1 MLFCSRRLVGDATC
15 ACYNPR
21 VTRAAASGYSNN
33 LLASILVLGT
43 SSRMED
49 ASLKRPQVVIVG
61 AGFGGLEAAK
71 KLACKDVHVTVI
83 DRTNYHL
90 FQPLLYQ
97 VATAALSPADIAAPV
112 RAVLSK
118 CKNMEVILAEVRSVD
133 VDARK
138 VKMSDGTELDYDF
151 LVLATGARHSYFGHD
166 EWEKLAPGL
175 KSLEDAIEVRRRLLT
190 AFEYAERIT
199 DEAAR
204 RAAMTFVIIGGGPT
218 GVEMAGAIAE
228 IARHTLAKDFCHID
242 PSQARVILV
251 EGDPRLLAAF
261 PEDLSA
267 SALKQLVDLGVEVRT
282 GERATD
288 LTETGVQV
296 GDEFIPCRVK
306 IWAAG
311 NNASFVGKTLGV
323 PIDRVGRVMVNDDLT
338 IPGHPE
344 VQVIGDLANFT
355 HQTGQPLP
363 GVSPVAMQQGRHAA
377 RNILRMIAN
386 RKPKRFRYWDKG
398 SMATIGRNKAVA
410 DLNFV
415 HLSGLPAWLV
425 WLFVHI
431 IFLVGFRNR
440 SAVLF
445 QWAWAY
451 FTFNKGARLITRN
464 FQSEMRPPA

>member
-1 MLFCSRRLVGDATC
+1 MEA
-15 ACYNPR
+15 APEQKPR
-21 VTRAAASGYSNN
+21 V
-33 LLASILVLGT
+33 
-43 SSRMED
+43 
-49 ASLKRPQVVIVG
+49 VIIG

-71 KLACKDVHVTVI
+71 KLAGKGVRVTMV

-112 RAVLSK
+112 RAILSK
-118 CKNMEVILAEVRSVD
+118 SKNMEVILAEVESIDVNAKKVRMVD
-133 VDARK
+133 E
-138 VKMSDGTELDYDF
+138 ELDYDY
-151 LVLATGARHSYFGHD
+151 LIVATGARHSYFGHPD
-166 EWEKLAPGL
+166 WEKLAPGL
-175 KSLEDAIEVRRRLLT
+175 KSLEDAVEIRRRILL
-190 AFEYAERIT
+190 AFEYAERIF

-204 RAAMTFVIIGGGPT
+204 KAAMTFVVVGGGPT

-228 IARHTLAKDFCHID
+228 IARYTLAKDFRHID

-251 EGDPRLLAAF
+251 EADPWVLAAF
-261 PEDLSA
+261 PDDLQISA
-267 SALKQLVDLGVEVRT
+267 RKQLVDLGVEVRT
-282 GERATD
+282 GIHATN
-288 LTETGVQV
+288 LSEEGLQV

-311 NNASFVGKTLGV
+311 NNASFVGHSLGA
-323 PIDRVGRVMVNDDLT
+323 PIDRVGRVIVNKDLT
-338 IPGHPE
+338 IPDHPE
-344 VQVIGDLANFT
+344 VQVIGDLANFS

-377 RNILRMIAN
+377 HNILAMIDG
-386 RKPKRFRYWDKG
+386 RKPQWFWYFDKG

-410 DLNFV
+410 DLKLI
-415 HLSGLPAWLV
+415 HLSGIPAWLA

-440 SAVLF
+440 LAVLF

-451 FTFNKGARLITRN
+451 FSFNKGARLITRN
-464 FQSEMRPPA
+464 FQSEQRPPA

>member
-1 MLFCSRRLVGDATC
+1 MNSK
-15 ACYNPR
+15 PR
-21 VTRAAASGYSNN
+21 V
-33 LLASILVLGT
+33 I
-43 SSRMED
+43 
-49 ASLKRPQVVIVG
+49 IVG

-71 KLACKDVHVTVI
+71 KLACKNVRVTVI
-83 DRTNYHL
+83 DRTNYYL

-118 CKNMEVILAEVRSVD
+118 CKNVEVILAEVQSVD
-133 VDARK
+133 VAAKK
-138 VKMSDGTELDYDF
+138 VKTVDLQIDYDY
-151 LVLATGARHSYFGHD
+151 LIVATGARHSYFGHN

-175 KSLEDAIEVRRRLLT
+175 KSLEDAIELRRRILM
-190 AFEYAERIT
+190 AFEYAEEIT

-204 RAAMTFVIIGGGPT
+204 RAAMNFVIIGGGPT

-228 IARHTLAKDFCHID
+228 ISRHTLAKDFRHID
-242 PSQARVILV
+242 PSQARVILI
-251 EGDPRLLAAF
+251 EGEPRLLAAY
-261 PEDLSA
+261 PEDLSE
-267 SALKQLVDLGVEVRT
+267 SARKQLVALGVEVRT
-282 GERATD
+282 STRATN
-288 LTETGVQV
+288 LTETGLQV

-323 PIDRVGRVMVNDDLT
+323 PVDRVGRVMVNDDLT

-344 VQVIGDLANFT
+344 VQVIGDLANFS

-377 RNILRMIAN
+377 RNILRMIKN
-386 RKPKRFRYWDKG
+386 RKPRRFRYWDKG

-415 HLSGLPAWLV
+415 HLSGLPAWIV
-425 WLFVHI
+425 WLFVHVL
-431 IFLVGFRNR
+431 FLVGFRNR
-440 SAVLF
+440 LAVLF

-464 FQSEMRPPA
+464 FQAEQRPPA

>member
-1 MLFCSRRLVGDATC
+1 VS
-15 ACYNPR
+15 
-21 VTRAAASGYSNN
+21 
-33 LLASILVLGT
+33 
-43 SSRMED
+43 
-49 ASLKRPQVVIVG
+49 
-61 AGFGGLEAAK
+61 
-71 KLACKDVHVTVI
+71 VTVI

-112 RAVLSK
+112 RAILSK
-118 CKNMEVILAEVRSVD
+118 SKNLEVILAEVQSVD
-133 VDARK
+133 VAAKKIKTTD
-138 VKMSDGTELDYDF
+138 MEIPYDF
-151 LVLATGARHSYFGHD
+151 LILATGARHSYFGHN

-175 KSLEDAIEVRRRLLT
+175 KSLEDAIELRRRLLM
-190 AFEYAERIT
+190 AFEYAEKVT

-204 RAAMTFVIIGGGPT
+204 KTAMTFVIIGGGPT

-228 IARHTLAKDFCHID
+228 IARYTLAKDFRHID
-242 PSQARVILV
+242 PSQARVILI
-251 EGDPRLLAAF
+251 EGEPRLLASF

-267 SALKQLVDLGVEVRT
+267 SAMKQLVDLGVEVRT
-282 GERATD
+282 GARATN
-288 LTETGVQV
+288 LTEAGLQV

-306 IWAAG
+306 VWAAG

-323 PIDRVGRVMVNDDLT
+323 PVDRVGRVMVNDDLT

-344 VQVIGDLANFT
+344 VQVIGDLANFS

-377 RNILRMIAN
+377 RNILRMIQN
-386 RKPKRFRYWDKG
+386 RKPQRFRYWNKG

-410 DLNFV
+410 DLNLI

-440 SAVLF
+440 LAVLF
-445 QWAWAY
+445 QWGWAY
-451 FTFNKGARLITRN
+451 FTFNAGARLITRN
-464 FQSEMRPPA
+464 FQSETRPPA

>member
-1 MLFCSRRLVGDATC
+1 
-15 ACYNPR
+15 
-21 VTRAAASGYSNN
+21 
-33 LLASILVLGT
+33 
-43 SSRMED
+43 ME
-49 ASLKRPQVVIVG
+49 KTPTEKPNVVIVG

-71 KLACKDVHVTVI
+71 KLACKNMRVTVI

-118 CKNMEVILAEVRSVD
+118 CKNVEVILAEVQSVD
-133 VDARK
+133 VD
-138 VKMSDGTELDYDF
+138 VKKIKTTDSEIGYDF
-151 LVLATGARHSYFGHD
+151 LILATGARHSYFGHN

-175 KSLEDAIEVRRRLLT
+175 KSLEDAIELRRRLLM
-190 AFEYAERIT
+190 AFEYAEKIT

-204 RAAMTFVIIGGGPT
+204 KAAMTFVIIGGGPT

-228 IARHTLAKDFCHID
+228 IARYTLAKDFRHID
-242 PSQARVILV
+242 PSQTRVILI
-251 EGDPRLLAAF
+251 EGEPRLLTAF

-267 SALKQLVDLGVEVRT
+267 SALKQLIDLGVEVRT
-282 GERATD
+282 GARATA
-288 LTETGVQV
+288 LTEAGVQI

-311 NNASFVGKTLGV
+311 NNASFVGKTLGSPV
-323 PIDRVGRVMVNDDLT
+323 DRVGRVIVNDDLT
-338 IPGHPE
+338 IPGHAE
-344 VQVIGDLANFT
+344 VQVIGDLANFS

-377 RNILRMIAN
+377 RNILAMIEG
-386 RKPKRFRYWDKG
+386 RKPQRFRYWDKG

-410 DLNFV
+410 DLNLV

-440 SAVLF
+440 LAVLF

-464 FQSEMRPPA
+464 FQAEQRPPA

>member
-1 MLFCSRRLVGDATC
+1 MA
-15 ACYNPR
+15 N
-21 VTRAAASGYSNN
+21 
-33 LLASILVLGT
+33 T
-43 SSRMED
+43 SPT
-49 ASLKRPQVVIVG
+49 KKPQVVIVG

-71 KLACKDVHVTVI
+71 KLACEDVRVTVI

-112 RAVLSK
+112 RAILSK
-118 CKNMEVILAEVRSVD
+118 CENLEVILAEVQSVD
-133 VDARK
+133 VDSKK
-138 VKMSDGTELDYDF
+138 VKTSDGGEFSYDF
-151 LVLATGARHSYFGHD
+151 LILATGSRHSYFGHD

-175 KSLEDAIEVRRRLLT
+175 KSLEDAIELRRRLLM
-190 AFEYAERIT
+190 AFEYAEKIN

-204 RAAMTFVIIGGGPT
+204 KAAMTFVIVGGGPT

-228 IARHTLAKDFCHID
+228 IARYTLAKDFRHID
-242 PSQARVILV
+242 PSQTRVILI
-251 EGDPRLLAAF
+251 EGEPRLLAAF

-282 GERATD
+282 GARATA
-288 LTETGVQV
+288 LTEAGVQV

-311 NNASFVGKTLGV
+311 NNASFVGKTLGAPV
-323 PIDRVGRVMVNDDLT
+323 DRVGRVIVGDDLT
-338 IPGHPE
+338 IPAHPE
-344 VQVIGDLANFT
+344 VQVIGDLANFS

-377 RNILRMIAN
+377 RNILAMIEG
-386 RKPKRFRYWDKG
+386 RKPQRFRYWDKG

-410 DLNFV
+410 DLNIV

-440 SAVLF
+440 LAVLF

-464 FQSEMRPPA
+464 FQAEQRPPA